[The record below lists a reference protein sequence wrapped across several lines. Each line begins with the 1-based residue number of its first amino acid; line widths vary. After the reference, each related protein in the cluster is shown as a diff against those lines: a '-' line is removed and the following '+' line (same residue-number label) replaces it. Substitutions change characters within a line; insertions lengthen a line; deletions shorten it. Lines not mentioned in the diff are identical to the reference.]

1 MIFTS
6 RERKILIEIKKDSTY
21 EDIARMLDISTS
33 AMAFHLSN
41 IYAKTQNYINYPN
54 FKKFAKLRD
63 FLQGDDCYKVFN
75 AHFTSTV
82 EKEPKQTK
90 TVSNPVFAEIKKEL
104 ANIPLPQV
112 VEVAEIKEKKALEK
126 PTEQPILAEKTV
138 EITARKTHEEP
149 KVTESEECKECE
161 KAEEKQEN
169 ILEFKK
175 PRMRGIN
182 DELTEREQEVLHSL
196 IETTSY
202 KATAEK
208 LYITET
214 TLKTHV
220 NNIFAKWQINS
231 LPAMIKKFYTEKN
244 IAPAGIEEV
253 SELRRKY
260 ERKIFDLKIS
270 IAETEAKIRV
280 LKDLEK
286 EITAFKL

>member
-1 MIFTS
+1 MIFNSKET
-6 RERKILIEIKKDSTY
+6 KILIAIKNGITY
-21 EDIARMLDISTS
+21 EDIARTLDITNST
-33 AMAFHLSN
+33 MAYHLMN
-41 IYAKTQNYINYPN
+41 IYNKTQNHINYPD

-63 FLQGDDCYKVFN
+63 VLQGDDCYKVFN
-75 AHFTSTV
+75 AYFTATV
-82 EKEPKQTK
+82 EKEQKRTK

-104 ANIPLPQV
+104 ANISLPSV
-112 VEVAEIKEKKALEK
+112 SEATEVKEQPKEAPKEE
-126 PTEQPILAEKTV
+126 PTEPPIKAEKT
-138 EITARKTHEEP
+138 AKLA
-149 KVTESEECKECE
+149 ESEECKECE
-161 KAEEKQEN
+161 KAEERQEN
-169 ILEFKK
+169 ILVFKK

-196 IETTSY
+196 LETTNY
-202 KATAEK
+202 KASAEK
-208 LYITET
+208 LCITET
-214 TLKTHV
+214 TLRTHV

-231 LPAMIKKFYTEKN
+231 LPAMIKKFYTDKN
-244 IAPAGIEEV
+244 TAPARIEEV